1 MSNQFLKLR
10 RSAVP
15 GKIPTTSSLEFGEIA
30 LNTYD
35 GLAFMKKSGS
45 NGEEIVT
52 IGAGTTG
59 SLFGTASWAINALT
73 ASSAD
78 NFIIR
83 EYLVVDGLISSSLIP
98 SGSELFS
105 IGSDTNRFKDIYLAG
120 STIHLGGVQ
129 LKETSG
135 SLTIVPDP
143 MSGITKT
150 SFSGSFTGSLFG
162 TASFAYTASYA
173 MNVIGAQSSIAT
185 GNVTASVNTGYNGVF
200 IIKSGSRNLLEMSG
214 SGETT
219 VQSNLFI
226 IKNFTTQQPV
236 LTVSE
241 SVVQIATHSFDPN
254 NPTQAGSIW
263 FTANN
268 LYVALE

>member
-15 GKIPTTSSLEFGEIA
+15 GKVPTTSSLEFGEIA

-52 IGAGTTG
+52 LGSAGPFNG
-59 SLFGTASWAINALT
+59 YQI
-73 ASSAD
+73 
-78 NFIIR
+78 
-83 EYLVVDGLISSSLIP
+83 V
-98 SGSELFS
+98 SGSVS
-105 IGSDTNRFKDIYLAG
+105 
-120 STIHLGGVQ
+120 
-129 LKETSG
+129 
-135 SLTIVPDP
+135 
-143 MSGITKT
+143 
-150 SFSGSFTGSLFG
+150 
-162 TASFAYTASYA
+162 
-173 MNVIGAQSSIAT
+173 
-185 GNVTASVNTGYNGVF
+185 ASVNVGYDGIF
-200 IIKSGSRNLLEMSG
+200 IIKSGSYKLFEMSG

-268 LYVALE
+268 LYIGLE